1 MKLKSSRDLWVM
13 AALAALCVVV
23 YGRCVT
29 FEHVLYDDPKI
40 IFENE
45 HVMAGLTWD
54 SVTWAFLH
62 PNFGLYMPLPTLTFM
77 LDRELFGD
85 WAGGY
90 HGMTLLWHILCVCL
104 FYGVMR
110 RLTGNF
116 PAVLAAAVLV
126 AVHPV
131 QAMTVNWISARNE
144 IMPAVFMLL
153 SVEMY
158 RRRCQLRITN
168 YELRMGNAPFRKAL
182 AFYFLSVGCM
192 FLGIMSKQGIVMLPV
207 VLLLLDYWPLGR
219 IEISFRAFGV
229 TLRRAAVL
237 ILEKAPWFAVSGLG
251 MFFAYYGKNDF
262 GAFEGETLLSP
273 VQNIGFALTAFAR
286 YLFHMV
292 YPERYIMAYSAAGWD
307 PAWWVIAGAAVVLFA
322 ITALALW
329 QLWRRPW
336 MIVFCGWFV
345 CFLLPVSGLVR
356 YAAESIA
363 LRYLYAPGMGLYLL
377 AGFGLYGLGRDCP
390 KRAKRDGTVPAAL
403 KRAQRDGTVPAALKR
418 AQRDGTVP
426 AAPGQ
431 TKSDKVGQR
440 RTKSDSVGQGEITGL
455 FWAITAVLVIVSSGL
470 AFRQSGFWKNSET
483 LAQRALRVTDG
494 QNAMAHNHLG
504 VIRNRQGM
512 RQQGF
517 AHLQKCMELEPE
529 RNVWRAN
536 YATALNQLGRYEET
550 LTVVKPMLEKQP
562 DSVVLLNLYGGALTG
577 LLRFDEAKPYLEQA
591 LGIEPR
597 YVPSLYNY
605 GVCLQH
611 TGRKDKARDYFE
623 RALAVQP
630 THRLAQQA
638 LEAL

>member
-1 MKLKSSRDLWVM
+1 MKRILSRDVWVM
-13 AALAALCVVV
+13 AALTLLCVVV

-29 FEHVLYDDPKI
+29 HEHVLYDDPNI

-45 HVMAGLTWD
+45 QVMAGLTWD
-54 SVTWAFLH
+54 SITWAITK
-62 PNFGLYMPLPTLTFM
+62 PNFGLYMPLPTLTFL
-77 LDRELFGD
+77 LDRELFGN

-104 FYGVMR
+104 FYWVMR

-116 PAVLAAAVLV
+116 PAALAAAILV

-158 RRRCQLRITN
+158 RRYCGTRNGEERKDREENC
-168 YELRMGNAPFRKAL
+168 GFRKQVL
-182 AFYFLSVGCM
+182 FYGLSVGGM

-207 VLLLLDYWPLGR
+207 VLLMLDYWPLGR
-219 IEISFRAFGV
+219 IEISFRVFGA
-229 TLRRAAVL
+229 TLRRATVL
-237 ILEKAPWFAVSGLG
+237 VVEKLPWFAVSGLG
-251 MFFAYYGKNDF
+251 AVFAVYGKRDF

-273 VQNIGFALTAFAR
+273 AQNIGFALTAFAR
-286 YLFHMV
+286 YLYHIV
-292 YPERYIMAYSAAGWD
+292 YPERYIMAYSASGWN
-307 PAWWVIAGAAVVLFA
+307 PAWWMIGGSALLLFTL
-322 ITALALW
+322 TALALW

-336 MIVFCGWFV
+336 IIVFWGWFV

-377 AGFGLYGLGRDCP
+377 AGFGLYELTRRIGQHRTTLDGVGQKGRDCP
-390 KRAKRDGTVPAAL
+390 QRAKRDGTVPDFGL
-403 KRAQRDGTVPAALKR
+403 YRI
-418 AQRDGTVP
+418 
-426 AAPGQ
+426 
-431 TKSDKVGQR
+431 KSDKVGQS
-440 RTKSDSVGQGEITGL
+440 RTAPDSVRQNQATGM
-455 FWAITAVLVIVSSGL
+455 FWAATAVLVVVSSGL
-470 AFRQSGFWKNSET
+470 AFRQSRFWKDSET
-483 LAQRALRVTDG
+483 LAQRALAVTG
-494 QNAMAHNHLG
+494 GENAMAHNHLG
-504 VIRNRQGM
+504 VIRNRQGL

-529 RNVWRAN
+529 RNMWRAN
-536 YATALNQLGRYEET
+536 YATALNQLGRYNET
-550 LTVVKPMLEKQP
+550 LTVVKPILDQQP

-577 LLRFDEAKPYLEQA
+577 LLRFEEAMGYLERA
-591 LGIEPR
+591 LAIEPR

-611 TGRKDKARDYFE
+611 TGRKDEARDYFE
-623 RALAVQP
+623 RALEVQP
-630 THRLAQQA
+630 THQMAKKA
-638 LEAL
+638 LEEL

>member
-1 MKLKSSRDLWVM
+1 MKRTLSRDLWAM
-13 AALAALCVVV
+13 AGMAVLCVVV

-29 FEHVLYDDPKI
+29 FEHVLYDDPNI

-45 HVMAGLTWD
+45 QVMAGLTWD
-54 SVTWAFLH
+54 SITWAITK
-62 PNFGLYMPLPTLTFM
+62 PNFGLYMPLPTLTFL

-104 FYGVMR
+104 FYWVMR

-116 PAVLAAAVLV
+116 PAVVVAAALV

-158 RRRCQLRITN
+158 RRYGEFRIQNSELRI
-168 YELRMGNAPFRKAL
+168 GNSEFIRAAL
-182 AFYFLSVGCM
+182 FYGVSVGCM

-219 IEISFRAFGV
+219 IEISFNAFGT
-229 TLRRAAVL
+229 TLRRATVL
-237 ILEKAPWFAVSGLG
+237 VLEKLPWFAVSGLG
-251 MFFAYYGKNDF
+251 AFFAYYGKKDF
-262 GAFEGETLLSP
+262 GAFEGEMLLSP
-273 VQNIGFALTAFAR
+273 LQNIGFALTAFTR
-286 YLFHMV
+286 YLYHIV

-307 PAWWVIAGAAVVLFA
+307 PAWWMIGGAALLLFA
-322 ITALALW
+322 LTALALW

-336 MIVFCGWFV
+336 LIVFWGWFV

-377 AGFGLYGLGRDCP
+377 AGFGLYEVTRRISKITGDSPQL
-390 KRAKRDGTVPAAL
+390 
-403 KRAQRDGTVPAALKR
+403 
-418 AQRDGTVP
+418 
-426 AAPGQ
+426 
-431 TKSDKVGQR
+431 SDKVERR
-440 RTKSDSVGQGEITGL
+440 RTKSDGGVLEIRDSPVSLRSPGTVPDFQGRGGMV
-455 FWAITAVLVIVSSGL
+455 FWTATAVLVLVSAGL

-483 LAQRALRVTDG
+483 LAQRALVVTDG
-494 QNAMAHNHLG
+494 RNAMAHNHLG
-504 VIRNRQGM
+504 VIRNRQGL
-512 RQQGF
+512 RKQGF
-517 AHLQKCMELEPE
+517 AHLAKCLELEPE
-529 RNVWRAN
+529 RNVWKTN
-536 YATALNQLGRYEET
+536 YATALNQLGRYNET
-550 LTVVKPMLEKQP
+550 LKVVKPMLDRQP

-577 LLRFDEAKPYLEQA
+577 LLRFEEAKPHLEQA
-591 LGIEPR
+591 LKIEPR

-605 GVCLQH
+605 GLCLQH
-611 TGRKDKARDYFE
+611 TGRKDEARDYFE

-630 THRLAQQA
+630 THRMAQQA
-638 LEAL
+638 LESLQGSG

>member
-1 MKLKSSRDLWVM
+1 MKRILSRDVWVM
-13 AALAALCVVV
+13 AALALLCIVV
-23 YGRCVT
+23 YGRCMT
-29 FEHVLYDDPKI
+29 FEHVLYDDPSI

-45 HVMAGLTWD
+45 QVMAGLTWD
-54 SVTWAFLH
+54 SIQWAITK

-90 HGMTLLWHILCVCL
+90 HGMTLLWHVLCVCL
-104 FYGVMR
+104 FYWVMR

-116 PAVLAAAVLV
+116 PAALTASALV

-158 RRRCQLRITN
+158 RRYGEFRIQN
-168 YELRMGNAPFRKAL
+168 SEFRIQNSEFLKAL
-182 AFYFLSVGCM
+182 VFYFLSLVFM

-219 IEISFRAFGV
+219 IEISFSAFGT
-229 TLRRAAVL
+229 TLRRAALLV
-237 ILEKAPWFAVSGLG
+237 LEKLPWFAVSLLG
-251 MFFAYYGKNDF
+251 AVFAVYGKRDF

-286 YLFHMV
+286 YLFHIV
-292 YPERYIMAYSAAGWD
+292 YPELYIMAYSAAGWD
-307 PAWWVIAGAAVVLFA
+307 PAWWMIGGAALLLFA
-322 ITALALW
+322 LTALALW

-336 MIVFCGWFV
+336 IIVFWGWFV

-377 AGFGLYGLGRDCP
+377 AGFGLYEVTRRISKITGDSPQL
-390 KRAKRDGTVPAAL
+390 
-403 KRAQRDGTVPAALKR
+403 
-418 AQRDGTVP
+418 
-426 AAPGQ
+426 
-431 TKSDKVGQR
+431 SDKVERR
-440 RTKSDSVGQGEITGL
+440 RTKSDGGVLEIRDSPVSLRSLGTVPDFQGRGGMV
-455 FWAITAVLVIVSSGL
+455 FWTATAVLVAVSAGL

-483 LAQRALRVTDG
+483 LAQRALTVTDG
-494 QNAMAHNHLG
+494 MNAMAHNHLG
-504 VIRNRQGM
+504 VIRNRQGL
-512 RQQGF
+512 RKQGF
-517 AHLQKCMELEPE
+517 AHLAKCLELEPE
-529 RNVWRAN
+529 RNVWKTN
-536 YATALNQLGRYEET
+536 YATVLNQQGQFEDT
-550 LTVVKPMLEKQP
+550 LKVVKPILDQQP
-562 DSVVLLNLYGGALTG
+562 DSVVLLNLYGAALTG
-577 LLRFDEAKPYLEQA
+577 LLRFDEAIPYLEKA
-591 LGIEPR
+591 LESEPR

-605 GVCLQH
+605 GLCLQH
-611 TGRKDKARDYFE
+611 TGRKDEARDYFE

-630 THRLAQQA
+630 THRMAQQA
-638 LEAL
+638 LESLQGSG

>member
-1 MKLKSSRDLWVM
+1 M
-13 AALAALCVVV
+13 
-23 YGRCVT
+23 
-29 FEHVLYDDPKI
+29 
-40 IFENE
+40 
-45 HVMAGLTWD
+45 MAGLTRTA
-54 SVTWAFLH
+54 SQAFLH
-62 PNFGLYMPLPTLTFM
+62 QFRVCHAADTDIRGPGTV
-77 LDRELFGD
+77 GD
-85 WAGGY
+85 WAGVSY
-90 HGMTLLWHILCVCL
+90 DLLWHILCVCL

-116 PAVLAAAVLV
+116 PVLAAAGGG
-126 AVHPV
+126 HPV

-336 MIVFCGWFV
+336 MIVFWGWFV

-390 KRAKRDGTVPAAL
+390 

-536 YATALNQLGRYEET
+536 TPQR
-550 LTVVKPMLEKQP
+550 
-562 DSVVLLNLYGGALTG
+562 
-577 LLRFDEAKPYLEQA
+577 
-591 LGIEPR
+591 
-597 YVPSLYNY
+597 
-605 GVCLQH
+605 
-611 TGRKDKARDYFE
+611 
-623 RALAVQP
+623 
-630 THRLAQQA
+630 
-638 LEAL
+638 

>member
-1 MKLKSSRDLWVM
+1 MKRYLSRDVWVM
-13 AALAALCVVV
+13 AALTLLCVVV

-29 FEHVLYDDPKI
+29 HEHVLYDDPNI

-45 HVMAGLTWD
+45 QVMAGLTWD
-54 SVTWAFLH
+54 SITWAITK

-104 FYGVMR
+104 FYWVMR

-116 PAVLAAAVLV
+116 PAVLAAAALV

-158 RRRCQLRITN
+158 RRYCGMRNGEERKDREENC
-168 YELRMGNAPFRKAL
+168 GFRKQVL
-182 AFYFLSVGCM
+182 FYGLSVGGM

-207 VLLLLDYWPLGR
+207 VLLMLDYWPLGR
-219 IEISFRAFGV
+219 IEISFRVFGA
-229 TLRRAAVL
+229 TLRRATVL
-237 ILEKAPWFAVSGLG
+237 VVEKLPWFAVSGLG
-251 MFFAYYGKNDF
+251 AVFAVYGKRDF

-273 VQNIGFALTAFAR
+273 AQNIGFALTAFAR
-286 YLFHMV
+286 YLYHIV
-292 YPERYIMAYSAAGWD
+292 YPERYIMAYSASGWN
-307 PAWWVIAGAAVVLFA
+307 PAWWMIGGSALLLFTL
-322 ITALALW
+322 TALALW

-336 MIVFCGWFV
+336 IIVFWGWFV

-377 AGFGLYGLGRDCP
+377 AGFGLYEVTRVITGDSHPSSPKKPWVNKHKPDKGMIMGDCP
-390 KRAKRDGTVPAAL
+390 RL
-403 KRAQRDGTVPAALKR
+403 
-418 AQRDGTVP
+418 
-426 AAPGQ
+426 
-431 TKSDKVGQR
+431 
-440 RTKSDSVGQGEITGL
+440 SDSVRQNQATGI
-455 FWAITAVLVIVSSGL
+455 FWAATAALVMVSSGL
-470 AFRQSGFWKNSET
+470 AFRQSRFWKDSET
-483 LAQRALRVTDG
+483 LAQRALAVTSG

-504 VIRNRQGM
+504 VIRNRQGL

-529 RNVWRAN
+529 RNMWRAN
-536 YATALNQLGRYEET
+536 YATALNQLGRYNET
-550 LTVVKPMLEKQP
+550 LTVVKPILDQQP

-577 LLRFDEAKPYLEQA
+577 LLRFEEAMGYLERA
-591 LGIEPR
+591 LAIEPR

-611 TGRKDKARDYFE
+611 TGRKDEARDYFE
-623 RALAVQP
+623 RALEVQP
-630 THRLAQQA
+630 THQMAKKA
-638 LEAL
+638 LEEL